1 MLGEGA
7 PENKNL
13 QDFFFD
19 KKMAV
24 ILHLLLFKINLRGV
38 RVTAIVTI
46 SRLFYKGYKRLGR
59 WICST

>member
-13 QDFFFD
+13 KDFFFD

-24 ILHLLLFKINLRGV
+24 KLHLLLFKIEGGESNCNSDYQQIIL
-38 RVTAIVTI
+38 
-46 SRLFYKGYKRLGR
+46 
-59 WICST
+59 